1 MRLET
6 ALEKLGLTGNKSRVY
21 LAVLEV
27 GSGSVQDIASAA
39 KLPRT
44 TTHEIVRDLISLG
57 LVSRSNTKGRGQYN
71 AEPPTALSHL
81 IHEKERLVERI
92 LPELN
97 SMMNTGSTR
106 PRVRYYDGKAGV
118 RAVFEDTLTVS
129 KPLLRG
135 ILSIGNLYKLMGHE
149 FMDAYVPRRIAA
161 GIHLRVIRSHSTD
174 VIGTKGELWPTQ
186 QEELRELRY
195 TPPSMH
201 FALTTYI
208 YDDKVCLVGTENEP
222 FGMII
227 ESHELYR
234 TQEQLFEL
242 LWQTST
248 PAEEK

>member
-6 ALEKLGLTGNKSRVY
+6 ALSKLGLTGNKSRVY
-21 LAVLEV
+21 LAILEV
-27 GSGSVQDIASAA
+27 GSGSIQDIALVA

-57 LVSRSNTKGRGQYN
+57 LVSLSSNGKRSLYN
-71 AEPPTALSHL
+71 AESPTALSGV
-81 IHEKERLVERI
+81 IHEKERLI
-92 LPELN
+92 KSIIPELN
-97 SMMNTGSTR
+97 SLLNKGSA
-106 PRVRYYDGKAGV
+106 PKVRYYDGKAGV
-118 RAVFEDTLTVS
+118 HAVFEDTLTVS

-135 ILSIGNLYKLMGHE
+135 ILSIGNLYNLMGHD
-149 FMDAYVPRRIAA
+149 FMDAYVPRRVSA

-174 VIGTKGELWPTQ
+174 VIGARGELWPTSKEQ
-186 QEELRELRY
+186 LRELRY

-208 YDDKVCLVGTENEP
+208 YDNKVCLVGTEKEP

-227 ESHELYR
+227 ESEEFYK

-242 LWQTST
+242 LWQAST
-248 PAEEK
+248 PA